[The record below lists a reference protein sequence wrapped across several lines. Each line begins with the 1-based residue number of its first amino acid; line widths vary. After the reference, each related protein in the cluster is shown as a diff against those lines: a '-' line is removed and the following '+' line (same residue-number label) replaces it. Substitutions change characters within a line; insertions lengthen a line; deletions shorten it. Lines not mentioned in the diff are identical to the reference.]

1 MVEIE
6 FKGFNRV
13 QNSLRKLASQMPQLV
28 DRAARP
34 WAQETRGFLK
44 SKPYPAKRAGQRYV
58 RTGRLAN
65 SWSAARNQPGVWA
78 IKNSAPYSV
87 YVVGNSKGQQARN
100 VDRKG
105 RPVFIGRW
113 WIAVNEIGQL
123 TFKLTAAIS
132 KELRNVWEAG

>member
-87 YVVGNSKGQQARN
+87 YVVGKGTQAWMH
-100 VDRKG
+100 V
-105 RPVFIGRW
+105 GRW
-113 WIAVNEIGQL
+113 WIAVNEVGQL